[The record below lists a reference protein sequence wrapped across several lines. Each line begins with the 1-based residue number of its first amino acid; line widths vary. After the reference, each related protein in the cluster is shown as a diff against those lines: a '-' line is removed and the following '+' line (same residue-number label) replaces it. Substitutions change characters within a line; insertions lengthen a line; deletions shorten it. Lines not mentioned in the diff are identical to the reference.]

1 MEKTISTF
9 VCTQCGF
16 VGKPSQ
22 KAKGSGFIELVLWL
36 AFLVPGIIYSIWR
49 RSSPPQICT
58 QCKSTA
64 VIPVDSPRAKKI
76 LEESGQNQ
84 EDYLESAKIER
95 KKIYTNDRNKKI
107 FWVVLISLL
116 VLAILY
122 AQSQAY

>member
-1 MEKTISTF
+1 MGKTISTF

-22 KAKGSGFIELVLWL
+22 KAKGNGLIEIILWL

-49 RSSPPQICT
+49 RSSPPKVCT

-76 LEESGQNQ
+76 LEESGQDQ
-84 EDYLESAKIER
+84 ESFIEKAKVEQQ
-95 KKIYTNDRNKKI
+95 KIYVAERGKKI
-107 FWVVLISLL
+107 FWLVAITFTVV
-116 VLAILY
+116 AIIIIR
-122 AQSQAY
+122 STIE